1 MFTNKSVV
9 DLKDIERQDI
19 NTCGGKAVS
28 LAKMIGAGINVP
40 GGFVITTEAL
50 KNGIDTKLKR
60 MILAEFDKRSFKD
73 VAVRSSALVEDS
85 KEASWA
91 GQFDSFLNVKRSD
104 LIKSIEKCLKT
115 TGSHRVRA
123 YAKQNNIKLKD
134 IKLAVIVQAMVPAQ
148 AAGVAFSMHPVTMD
162 QNQIVIEA
170 VKGLGEAL
178 VSGTVTPDRYT
189 INKKNYQIVD
199 LVLTGKQAVL
209 SKAAILKLAKEVG
222 RIEKL
227 YGFAVDI
234 EWAAESEKFYI
245 LQSRPVTKPNGSDE
259 NELHKGLVE
268 LERLLEKWGL
278 TGKDWILTGQYVYRL
293 LGYDVS
299 VRKGHHN
306 VIVDKTKIPWKMNN
320 KALEIY
326 PPVGTEEADQ
336 YQKYIKKTG
345 FEFDLLPFE
354 PFEFNQKLKQTK
366 PYLLNNGQKI
376 LLQNEIGQLAL
387 LKDILSKSHDQGWGI
402 EKGKRVLAFI
412 TELAEEFK
420 KRGLDSLANQHNE
433 VAVEFSHLVNTNII
447 EEFSIGSNY
456 VDRLDEYNLG
466 KPENL
471 FYWGP
476 SRAEPLYMS
485 DFMQAAEEVF
495 IAMHK
500 DPLLPNPPNTLV
512 LFHEKKMVWLNPAKS
527 FEHFTRRAFLVYQ
540 KQNRIED
547 DVKMWQ
553 KTIKSLDEFASA
565 KNFPNSDP
573 DLLKHFNKLAVN
585 AWKLTIFAEFSLYGA
600 SDVITK
606 QLKRFSEKDR
616 QIIWGA
622 YTLPHELLFMQRI
635 DAELA
640 SVGDPAVLAKK
651 YPWLQDGYHGKKS
664 DIQAYFAKRL
674 QIVKDSFEPIIGS
687 EDRRLEVAKTYKL
700 TKQEIAVLNLA
711 RRLARFMDERKA
723 WMIRTRHYL
732 VELAEAISKKSKI
745 SLVRIENMRLIDLGT
760 SRTKPFKGWFY
771 SHGKVVE
778 IKLGSEEELWERYV
792 EFKASSTVL
801 KGLVASSRG
810 RHYINGEVR
819 VVTSPTDAV
828 ADDKIL
834 VVAATSPSYVP
845 LMRKARALITDHGG
859 MMSHAAIVARELGLP
874 CVIGTKQ
881 ATKVLKNGDKVVID
895 LIKGEINL

>member
-1 MFTNKSVV
+1 MKNEPIAN
-9 DLKDIERQDI
+9 LKVIGEHDI

-28 LAKMIGAGINVP
+28 LAKMIGTGINVP
-40 GGFVITTEAL
+40 DGFVITTEAL
-50 KNGIDTKLKR
+50 KKNIDTKLKR
-60 MILAEFDKRSFKD
+60 MILAEFDKHSFKN

-85 KEASWA
+85 KAASWA
-91 GQFDSFLNVKRSD
+91 GQFDSFLNIKRSD
-104 LIKSIEKCLKT
+104 LIKSIEQCLKAT
-115 TGSHRVRA
+115 RSQRVRA
-123 YAKQNNIKLKD
+123 YAKQNNIRLKD
-134 IKLAVIVQAMVPAQ
+134 IELAVIIQQMVPAQ
-148 AAGVAFSMHPVTMD
+148 AAGVAFSIHPVTTN

-189 INKKNYQIVD
+189 VNKKNYQIVD
-199 LVLTGKQAVL
+199 SVLAGKQAIL
-209 SKAAILKLAKEVG
+209 SKAAIVKLAKEVAH
-222 RIEKL
+222 IEKL
-227 YGFAVDI
+227 YGFAIDI

-245 LQSRPVTKPNGSDE
+245 LQSRPVTKLNGSDE

-268 LERLLEKWGL
+268 LARLLEKWGL
-278 TGKDWILTGQYVYRL
+278 NGKDWILTGQYVYRL
-293 LGYDVS
+293 FGYNIS

-306 VIVDKTKIPWKMNN
+306 VIVDKTKIPWKVNN

-326 PPVGTEEADQ
+326 PPVGTKEADQ
-336 YQKYIKKTG
+336 YHQYIKKTG

-354 PFEFNQKLKQTK
+354 PFEFNQELKQTK

-376 LLQNEIGQLAL
+376 LLQNEIGQLAI
-387 LKDILSKSHDQGWGI
+387 LKDILSKSHDQGWGQ
-402 EKGKRVLAFI
+402 EKGKRVLTFI

-420 KRGLDSLANQHNE
+420 KHGLDSLVNQHNE

-447 EEFSIGSNY
+447 EEFSIGSNDI
-456 VDRLDEYNLG
+456 DRLDEYNLG
-466 KPENL
+466 KPEDL

-476 SRAEPLYMS
+476 SRAKPLYMS

-495 IAMHK
+495 VAMHK

-553 KTIKSLDEFASA
+553 KTIKALDEFASA

-573 DLLKHFNKLAVN
+573 DLLKHFNKLTVN

-640 SVGDPAVLAKK
+640 SVGDPSVLAKR
-651 YPWLQDGYHGKKS
+651 YPWLQDGYYGKKNG
-664 DIQAYFAKRL
+664 ILAYFEKRL
-674 QIVKDSFEPIIGS
+674 EIVKDHFEPVIGLS
-687 EDRRLEVAKTYKL
+687 DRRRAIAKQYGLANT
-700 TKQEIAVLNLA
+700 EIDILNLA
-711 RRLARFMDERKA
+711 RALARFMDERKA
-723 WMIRTRHYL
+723 WMMRTRKYFT
-732 VELAEAISKKSKI
+732 ELSEHISIKGKI
-745 SLVRIENMRLIDLGT
+745 SHSRLENSYLTDTGMQ
-760 SRTKPFKGWFY
+760 TKPATGWFY
-771 SHGKVVE
+771 SKGIVKQV
-778 IKLGSEEELWERYV
+778 KRGTMKELWERYV
-792 EFKASSTVL
+792 DFKASSAIL
-801 KGLVASSRG
+801 KGLVASGGG

-819 VVTSPTDAV
+819 VITSPTDIV

-834 VVAATSPSYVP
+834 VVTATSPSYVP

-895 LIKGEINL
+895 LSKGEINL